1 MCPRTVS
8 PSLLTRDTDS
18 ITRSHTRRP
27 PSHAILTRLHVHTR
41 AAVLSAHMSTASSVH
56 TRRSRTHML
65 MRACDGT
72 RGCVR
77 RHHRRDGT
85 RRTAQVVGQLL
96 RAIDDTNASEHTIVM
111 LTSDH
116 GQIGGREPL
125 TVSHAASALPCFGP
139 IHSVTSF
146 TVDPVAGT
154 HSQHVRPTVHVPISM
169 SSRRS
174 SHAHTV
180 SVLSICSHARTQLH
194 LPIRSHAHRLH
205 LPIRSHART
214 LSCMHSATIVCR
226 IPLTQRAPVQWAVAW
241 RQAGR

>member
-8 PSLLTRDTDS
+8 PSLLTRDPDS
-18 ITRSHTRRP
+18 TTRSHTRRP

-41 AAVLSAHMSTASSVH
+41 AVLSAHMSTASSVH

-139 IHSVTSF
+139 IHSVTHCSGSSRSG
-146 TVDPVAGT
+146 PI
-154 HSQHVRPTVHVPISM
+154 HSMCAPQSIPM